1 MTANLRK
8 EAQMNRKKLAIS
20 IGGVAIGLSIG
31 IASYLKIK
39 DIIKWRQIKSSIPYP
54 IADYLGQKPNE

>member
-1 MTANLRK
+1 MKGSQKR
-8 EAQMNRKKLAIS
+8 EVRMNRKRLAIS